1 MRFMGC
7 LHDYLTLLKV
17 KRDLEKVK
25 DLLQSLCVISSHLWA
40 FLLGKTVAKM
50 LNQYSYMQGK
60 EMWFHERKDLLQ

>member
-1 MRFMGC
+1 M
-7 LHDYLTLLKV
+7 

-60 EMWFHERKDLLQ
+60 DVVS